1 MDKLRYI
8 VEKKTISLLV
18 FVFDKTSVPQWLM
31 DVIDTIAEQYPESKI
46 SAYLV
51 EGNQKTTTYWNRI
64 KQFLFI
70 PFIIVEKLVFRQE
83 FKSMNGCELKQI
95 AQKFKNFE
103 LIDCRPDNSSQ
114 IKTDNDTVVISFV
127 KSVADIQPAATIYEF
142 SSELISYGREGIL
155 AFLYNH
161 RYLKRVFQVRKVMA
175 DHDELVW
182 DHRFQTLSYG
192 LDKNIGYLK
201 AAVKQS
207 IITLWRSRYR
217 NIQTDRGDYVPER
230 KWVFFPLFI
239 YWIGD
244 ILGRLQR
251 KTVKTI
257 FHKRWG
263 LILIPRNQDGET
275 KLKVLLPKGKDGRAD
290 PFIIEEDK
298 RKHLFFETI
307 DASSQRGYLET
318 AELNGRPELHTI
330 RKIVKEGFHLSYP
343 HVFKKNDEWW
353 MIPESSADK
362 SLRLYK
368 SAEFPHQWEYQG
380 NIIAGERLLDCTPFW
395 HEGIWWI
402 FTIIKTADDAGSYDQ
417 LYLFYTSDLL
427 LKPWY
432 PHPQNP
438 VVTDSASARPAGKL
452 FWRDGFLIRPSQDC
466 YTDYGA
472 AIRLNRVI
480 KLTKQAYQEECIQ
493 VITPASLKLKATGV
507 HTYNH
512 SESYEVLDGMFNT
525 SRM

>member
-8 VEKKTISLLV
+8 VEKETISSLV
-18 FVFDKTSVPQWLM
+18 FVFDNVCIPQWLM
-31 DVIDTIAEQYPESKI
+31 DIVDSITDQYPETNIRCMVVDS
-46 SAYLV
+46 
-51 EGNQKTTTYWNRI
+51 ERKTNTFGSRV
-64 KQFLFI
+64 KQFFFI
-70 PFIIVEKLVFRQE
+70 PFIIAEKLVFRQ
-83 FKSMNGCELKQI
+83 KLQGMNRCGLNQV
-95 AQKFKNFE
+95 AQKYNNFE
-103 LIDCRPDNSSQ
+103 LIDYRSDHSSQ
-114 IKTDNDTVVISFV
+114 IKIDKDSVVMSFV
-127 KSVADIQPAATIYEF
+127 KSVNDIQSAATVYEF
-142 SSELISYGREGIL
+142 SNELTISGKEGIL
-155 AFLYNH
+155 AFLYNR
-161 RYLKRVFQVRKVMA
+161 RYLKRVFQVKKVTA

-207 IITLWRSRYR
+207 IITLWRSKHRSLQAGNRVYL
-217 NIQTDRGDYVPER
+217 PEH
-230 KWVFFPLFI
+230 KLAFFPLFF
-239 YWIGD
+239 YWIGN
-244 ILGRLQR
+244 ILSRLQR

-257 FHKRWG
+257 FHKLWG
-263 LILIPRNQDGET
+263 LILIPRNQEGQP
-275 KLKVLLPKGKDGRAD
+275 KPKVLLPEGKNGRAD
-290 PFIIEEDK
+290 PFIIEENK
-298 RKHLFFETI
+298 KKHLFFETI
-307 DASSQRGYLET
+307 DAGNRRGYLET

-353 MIPESSADK
+353 MIPESSEDQ

-368 SAEFPHQWEYQG
+368 SAKFPYQWEYQG
-380 NIIAGERLLDCTPFW
+380 NIVAGERLLDCTPFW

-438 VVTDSASARPAGKL
+438 IVTDSASARPAGKL
-452 FWRDGFLIRPSQDC
+452 FWRDGLLIRPSQDC

-472 AIRLNRVI
+472 AIRLNRII
-480 KLTKQAYQEECIQ
+480 KLTKTAYQEECIQ
-493 VITPASLKLKATGV
+493 VITPESLKLKAIGV

>member
-8 VEKKTISLLV
+8 VEKETIPSLV
-18 FVFDKTSVPQWLM
+18 FVFDNCCIPRWMMEVVESITNQFSECSIRCVIIEGDQKTSLFW
-31 DVIDTIAEQYPESKI
+31 D
-46 SAYLV
+46 
-51 EGNQKTTTYWNRI
+51 RF

-70 PFIIVEKLVFRQE
+70 PFIIAEKLVFRQ
-83 FKSMNGCELKQI
+83 KLHAMTRCRLNQV
-95 AQKFKNFE
+95 AQTHSNFE
-103 LIDCRPDNSSQ
+103 LIDYRSSHLSQ
-114 IKTDNDTVVISFV
+114 LPIDKGSVVISFV
-127 KSVADIQPAATIYEF
+127 KSSHGIQSGAIVYEF
-142 SSELISYGREGIL
+142 SNELTTSGRAGIL
-155 AFLYNH
+155 AFLNNY
-161 RYLKRVFQVRKVMA
+161 RYLKRFFQVKHVMT

-182 DHRFQTLSYG
+182 HHRFQTLSYG

-207 IITLWRSRYR
+207 IVTLWRSQQRSLQ
-217 NIQTDRGDYVPER
+217 IGKGDYVPEH
-230 KWVFFPLFI
+230 KWVFLPLVG
-239 YWIGD
+239 YWIGN
-244 ILGRLQR
+244 ILVRLKR

-263 LILIPRNQDGET
+263 LILIPRNQVGQS
-275 KLKVLLPKGKDGRAD
+275 KPKVLLAKGKDGRAD
-290 PFIIEEDK
+290 PFIIEENK
-298 RKHLFFETI
+298 KKHLFFETI
-307 DASSQRGYLET
+307 DASNRKGYLET

-343 HVFKKNDEWW
+343 HVFKKNEEWW

-368 SAEFPHQWEYQG
+368 SAEFPYQWEYQG
-380 NIIAGERLLDCTPFW
+380 NIVAGERLLDCTPFW
-395 HEGIWWI
+395 HQGIWWV

-427 LKPWY
+427 LKPWH

-438 VVTDSASARPAGKL
+438 IVTNSASARPAGKL
-452 FWRDGFLIRPSQDC
+452 FWRDGLLIRPSQDC

-472 AIRLNRVI
+472 AIRLNRII
-480 KLTKQAYQEECIQ
+480 KLTKTAYKEECIQ
-493 VITPASLKLKATGV
+493 VITPESLKLKATGV

>member
-1 MDKLRYI
+1 MDKLRYF
-8 VEKKTISLLV
+8 VEKKTISSLV
-18 FVFDKTSVPQWLM
+18 FVFDNPCVAQWLM
-31 DVIDTIAEQYPESKI
+31 DIITSIAEEYPESTVRGFIVAGDRK
-46 SAYLV
+46 ANAL
-51 EGNQKTTTYWNRI
+51 WNRGMG
-64 KQFLFI
+64 FFFI
-70 PFIIVEKLVFRQE
+70 PFILAEKLVFRQ
-83 FKSMNGCELKQI
+83 KLQSMNRCDLNRI
-95 AQKFKNFE
+95 AQKYHNFE
-103 LIDCRPDNSSQ
+103 LIDYRSHQSSQ
-114 IKTDNDTVVISFV
+114 IEVEKDSVVLSFV
-127 KSVADIQPAATIYEF
+127 KSVVNTSSAATIYKF
-142 SSELISYGREGIL
+142 SSELSIFGREGIL
-155 AFLYNH
+155 AFLH
-161 RYLKRVFQVRKVMA
+161 SRRYLKRVFQVRKVMT
-175 DHDELVW
+175 DHEELVW
-182 DHRFQTLSYG
+182 NHRFQTLSYG

-207 IITLWRSRYR
+207 IITLWRSGFRSPQVVR
-217 NIQTDRGDYVPER
+217 EDYIPEG
-230 KWVFFPLFI
+230 KWRFFPLFL
-239 YWIGD
+239 YWIGN
-244 ILGRLQR
+244 IISRLQR
-251 KTVKTI
+251 KAVKTI

-263 LILIPRNQDGET
+263 LILIPRNQDSQT
-275 KLKVLLPKGKDGRAD
+275 KPKVLLPKGKDGRAD

-307 DASSQRGYLET
+307 DASNRRGYLET

-330 RKIVKEGFHLSYP
+330 RKIVQEGFHLSYP

-353 MIPESSADK
+353 MIPESSEDH

-368 SAEFPHQWEYQG
+368 SADFPYRWEYQG
-380 NIIAGERLLDCTPFW
+380 NIVAGERLLDCTPFW

-417 LYLFYTSDLL
+417 LYLFHTSDLL

-438 VVTDSASARPAGKL
+438 IVTDSASARPAGKL
-452 FWRDGFLIRPSQDC
+452 FWRDGLLIRPSQDC

-472 AIRLNRVI
+472 AIRLNRVV
-480 KLTKQAYQEECIQ
+480 KLTKTAYQEECIQ

>member
-8 VEKKTISLLV
+8 VEKETISSLV
-18 FVFDKTSVPQWLM
+18 FVFDTNCVPFWLL
-31 DVIDTIAEQYPESKI
+31 DILDSICEQYSDSTIQCVIVDAAKKKNALEDRFR
-46 SAYLV
+46 
-51 EGNQKTTTYWNRI
+51 N
-64 KQFLFI
+64 LFFT
-70 PFIIVEKLVFRQE
+70 PFIIVEKLIFRQ
-83 FKSMNGCELKQI
+83 KLQSMAKCRLNQMT
-95 AQKFKNFE
+95 QKYSNFQCLE
-103 LIDCRPDNSSQ
+103 ERSMASFQSQSS
-114 IKTDNDTVVISFV
+114 KDAVVISFV
-127 KSVADIQPAATIYEF
+127 KLVADRLSCNAVYEF
-142 SSELISYGREGIL
+142 PGELTTHGKAGVL
-155 AFLYNH
+155 TFFYNW
-161 RYLKRVFQVRKVMA
+161 RYLKRVFRVKKVTA
-175 DHDELVW
+175 NEEEFVW

-207 IITLWRSRYR
+207 IITLWRSKYR
-217 NIQTDRGDYVPER
+217 TSKPAKEIHLSHQ
-230 KWVFFPLFI
+230 KWASVPLFV
-239 YWIGD
+239 YWMGH
-244 ILGRLQR
+244 ILGRLKR
-251 KTVKTI
+251 KAIKTI

-263 LILIPRNQDGET
+263 LILIPRNRGSQSIP
-275 KLKVLLPKGKDGRAD
+275 KVLLPKGKDGRAD
-290 PFIIEEDK
+290 PFIIEEDNK
-298 RKHLFFETI
+298 KHLFFETI
-307 DASSQRGYLET
+307 EASSRKGYLET

-368 SAEFPHQWEYQG
+368 SAAFPHQWEYQG
-380 NIIAGERLLDCTPFW
+380 NIVAGERLLDCTPFW
-395 HEGIWWI
+395 QDGIWWI

-438 VVTDSASARPAGKL
+438 IVTDSASARPAGKL
-452 FWRDGFLIRPSQDC
+452 FWRDGLLIRPSHDC

-472 AIRLNRVI
+472 AIRLNRIV
-480 KLTKQAYQEECIQ
+480 KLTKTDYEEECIQ
-493 VITPASLKLKATGV
+493 VITPASLNVNATGV

-512 SESYEVLDGMFNT
+512 SKSYEVLDGMFNT